1 MSILFLKLCK
11 GSMVFIIYTTN
22 CNIFQGFSYNTSMI
36 KKFVKPSFI
45 FINLKKHGL
54 SFIFVLFAM
63 RSYCVF
69 SG

>member
-1 MSILFLKLCK
+1 MF
-11 GSMVFIIYTTN
+11 VNTF
-22 CNIFQGFSYNTSMI
+22 CNILTSFSYTTSMI

-54 SFIFVLFAM
+54 SFIFVLFAL
-63 RSYCVF
+63 RAYCVF